1 MAKMTNPL
9 DEVQFN
15 RLTESIEWSNRQLEY
30 TRNERIES
38 IRQFIGFHHT
48 VDGSPKRVIVPFLK
62 LAVDIF
68 VRILAPRAPRAL
80 FSADEPSLRA
90 EAANLEIAVNMIPR
104 EIKLQKTL
112 RRLVTEALFSFGVT
126 KTGLYTVGNA
136 IGYDY
141 GQVFVDVVTLDDL
154 IIDMAAKEMQQ
165 IQYIGND
172 YWLDYEEV
180 MENKWFGK
188 GKDGLK
194 SDEYT
199 TIGEQGE
206 IRAEA
211 IAQDED
217 AQLFKDKVWLR
228 DIWIP
233 SEGIMTT
240 YAVTSEK
247 RLKTFEWEGPENG
260 PYDILGFDWVPG
272 NLLPLA
278 PVASWRDL
286 HELANKL
293 YRKLG
298 QQADA
303 QKTVLGFHGDDNEGV
318 ENFKKARDGD
328 GIHYGS
334 SEPKVLKAGGVESST
349 LMFFLQNRDL
359 LSYFAS
365 NLDSLGGLS
374 PQAET
379 LGQDK
384 LLSEASGAQLRS
396 MGDQV
401 IDFSRDLFKTLAFY
415 ELNDPIRTRQLKK
428 QIPGL
433 DQSIIVPWSMDN
445 RRGEM
450 DDFDLEIDVYS
461 LQDNSPSLKLQ
472 KLKLLVEQFVMP
484 LSPMIQAEGGTLS
497 AQKIL
502 ELAAKYADFPELGEI
517 VTFMQ
522 SNLPEPAG
530 ESSMAPNTTRT
541 YERVNRPGA
550 TDGGKSAIMQK
561 VLAGGAQESEVAA
574 LGRSTG

>member
-1 MAKMTNPL
+1 MAKMSNPL
-9 DEVQFN
+9 DSKQFN
-15 RLTESIEWSNRQLEY
+15 RLHESITWSNRQLEY
-30 TRNERIES
+30 ARHERIES
-38 IRQFIGFHHT
+38 IRQFIGFHHAE
-48 VDGSPKRVIVPFLK
+48 DGSPKRVIVPFLN
-62 LAVDIF
+62 LAVNIF
-68 VRILAPRAPRAL
+68 TRILAPRAPRAMIT
-80 FSADEPSLRA
+80 AREPSMRA
-90 EAANLEIAVNMIPR
+90 EAANLEIAVNMIPK
-104 EIKLQKTL
+104 EIILQATL

-136 IGYDY
+136 VGYDY

-165 IQYIGND
+165 IQYIGNG

-188 GKDGLK
+188 KKDGLTP
-194 SDEYT
+194 DEYT
-199 TIGEQGE
+199 AIGEQGE
-206 IRAEA
+206 DRAEG
-211 IAQDED
+211 IAQNGD

-228 DIWIP
+228 DVWIP

-240 YAVTSEK
+240 YAVTSER

-286 HELANKL
+286 HELANRL
-293 YRKLG
+293 FRKLG
-298 QQADA
+298 EQADA
-303 QKTVLGFHGDDNEGV
+303 QKTVQGFGGDDDDGV
-318 ENFKKARDGD
+318 KDFKIARDGSAIKYAGGD
-328 GIHYGS
+328 
-334 SEPKVLKAGGVESST
+334 PKLLKAGGVESST
-349 LMFFLQNRDL
+349 LMFFLQCRDL
-359 LSYFAS
+359 QSYFAS

-374 PQAET
+374 PQADT

-401 IDFSRDLFKTLAFY
+401 VDFSKNLFKTLAFY
-415 ELNDPIRTRQLKK
+415 ELNDPVKTRQLQK

-433 DQSIIVPWSMDN
+433 DQSIIVPWSMDT
-445 RRGEM
+445 RKGEM

-472 KLKLLVEQFVMP
+472 KLSLIMEKFVMP
-484 LSPMIQAEGGTLS
+484 LGPMIQAEGGTLS
-497 AQKIL
+497 AQEIL
-502 ELAAKYADFPELGEI
+502 GLVAKYADFPELDSI

-522 SNLPEPAG
+522 SSLPEASEASG
-530 ESSMAPNTTRT
+530 MAPNTTRT
-541 YERVNRPGA
+541 YERTSRPGA
-550 TDGGKSAIMQK
+550 TDSGKSAIMQK
-561 VLAGGAQESEVAA
+561 ALAGGAQESEVAA